1 METKVEQSKCESLH
15 KLEILVHSF
24 LENWD
29 KSQLS

>member
-1 METKVEQSKCESLH
+1 MKTEVEKSKCECLH
-15 KLEILVHSF
+15 KLEILVHIF